1 MLYLDHNSTTNVH
14 PKVKELMKNLLEE
27 AYNPSSIHTKG
38 RYARNLVETAREQVA
53 RSVGVDINS
62 REYQVIF
69 TSSGTESNNLL
80 MNNYYD
86 GEIFVSSI
94 EHLSIFDH
102 VKYRNNI
109 KIIRVDSDGIVDAQH
124 LGELLSVSHSN
135 KKLVSV
141 MLANNE
147 SGVVQNVQEL
157 VKIAQK
163 YGAVFH
169 SDCVQA
175 VGKISVNIKELG
187 VDFATISSH
196 KLGGVQ
202 GSSALI
208 AKAEHTLKAMM
219 IGGGQERNI
228 RSGTENVLA
237 IASFGLVS
245 SIATTEIED
254 RYKKMKKLQTY
265 LEQNLCN
272 YKNVK
277 IVSKDVERL
286 PNTTLIIVPN
296 TDAQTKL
303 IAFDLRGIAV
313 SSGSACSSGKVGK
326 SHVLSNMGFSTDDT
340 RSSIRVSFDYQQT
353 NQDIVTFIK
362 AFEEIYASNLNVIA
376 RNYFSSDEAI
386 HI

>member
-14 PKVKELMKNLLEE
+14 PKVKELMKDLLEE

-38 RYARNLVETAREQVA
+38 RYARSLVEIAREQVA
-53 RSVGVDINS
+53 RSVGIDINS

-80 MNNYYD
+80 MSNYYD

-102 VKYRNNI
+102 TKYRDNI
-109 KIIRVDSDGIVDAQH
+109 KIIRVDSDGIVDVDH
-124 LGELLSVSHSN
+124 LEQLLLASLAS

-147 SGVVQNVQEL
+147 SGVVQNIQQL
-157 VKIAQK
+157 VKIAKK

-175 VGKISVNIKELG
+175 VGKIPVNIKELA
-187 VDFATISSH
+187 VDFATISAH
-196 KLGGVQ
+196 KLGGMQ

-208 AKAEHTLKAMM
+208 VKAGHTLKAVM

-237 IASFGLVS
+237 IASFGLAS
-245 SIATTEIED
+245 SIAADEVED
-254 RYKKMKKLQTY
+254 RYNKMKKLQTY

-326 SHVLSNMGFSTDDT
+326 SHVLSSMGFSEDDT

-353 NQDIVTFIK
+353 IEDVVTFVK
-362 AFEEIYASNLNVIA
+362 AFEEVYSNG
-376 RNYFSSDEAI
+376 
-386 HI
+386 

>member
-1 MLYLDHNSTTNVH
+1 MLYLDHNATTNIH
-14 PKVKELMKNLLEE
+14 PKVKELMESLMEE
-27 AYNPSSIHTKG
+27 TYYNPSSIHIKG
-38 RYARNLVETAREQVA
+38 RYARSLVEIARQQVA
-53 RSVGVDINS
+53 KSVGVDINS

-80 MNNYYD
+80 MNSYYD

-102 VKYRNNI
+102 TKYRDNI
-109 KIIRVDSDGIVDAQH
+109 KIIRVDSDGIVDIDH
-124 LGELLSVSHSN
+124 LEQLLLASN
-135 KKLVSV
+135 ASKKLVSV

-147 SGVVQNVQEL
+147 SGVVQNIQQL
-157 VKIAQK
+157 VKIAKK
-163 YGAVFH
+163 YEAVFH

-175 VGKISVNIKELG
+175 AGKIPVDIKELA
-187 VDFATISSH
+187 VDFATISAH
-196 KLGGVQ
+196 KLGGIQ

-208 AKAEHTLKAMM
+208 VKAGHTLKAMM

-237 IASFGLVS
+237 IASFGLAI
-245 SIATTEIED
+245 SIATAEVED

-265 LEQNLCN
+265 LEKNLLN

-277 IVSKDVERL
+277 VVSKSVARL
-286 PNTTLIIVPN
+286 PNTTLMIVPK

-313 SSGSACSSGKVGK
+313 SSGSACSSGKVGR
-326 SHVLSNMGFSTDDT
+326 SHVLSSMGFSEDDA
-340 RSSIRVSFDYQQT
+340 RSSIRISFNYQQT
-353 NQDIVTFIK
+353 IEDVVTFIK
-362 AFEEIYASNLNVIA
+362 AFEEVYSNG
-376 RNYFSSDEAI
+376 
-386 HI
+386 

>member
-1 MLYLDHNSTTNVH
+1 MLYLDHNATTNIH
-14 PKVKELMKNLLEE
+14 PEVKKLMENLIEE
-27 AYNPSSIHTKG
+27 TYYNPSSIHIKG
-38 RYARNLVETAREQVA
+38 RYARSLVEIARQQVA
-53 RSVGVDINS
+53 KSVGVDINS

-80 MNNYYD
+80 MNSYYD
-86 GEIFVSSI
+86 GEIFISSI

-102 VKYRNNI
+102 TKYRDNI
-109 KIIRVDSDGIVDAQH
+109 KIIRVDSDGIVDIDH
-124 LGELLSVSHSN
+124 LEQLLLASLAS

-147 SGVVQNVQEL
+147 SGVVQNIQQL
-157 VKIAQK
+157 VKIAKK

-175 VGKISVNIKELG
+175 VGKIPVNIKELA
-187 VDFATISSH
+187 VDFATISAH
-196 KLGGVQ
+196 KLGGIQ

-208 AKAEHTLKAMM
+208 VKAGHTLKAMM

-237 IASFGLVS
+237 IALFGLAI
-245 SIATTEIED
+245 SIATTEVED

-265 LEQNLCN
+265 LEKNLFN

-277 IVSKDVERL
+277 IVSKNVERL
-286 PNTTLIIVPN
+286 PNTTLMIVPK

-303 IAFDLRGIAV
+303 IAFDLQGIAV

-326 SHVLSNMGFSTDDT
+326 SHVLSSMGFSEDDA
-340 RSSIRVSFDYQQT
+340 RSSIRISFNYQQT
-353 NQDIVTFIK
+353 IEDVASFIK
-362 AFEEIYASNLNVIA
+362 AFEEIYCLKKNSSKKIA
-376 RNYFSSDEAI
+376 YS
-386 HI
+386 

>member
-1 MLYLDHNSTTNVH
+1 
-14 PKVKELMKNLLEE
+14 MKNLLEE
-27 AYNPSSIHTKG
+27 AYNPSSIHANG
-38 RYARNLVETAREQVA
+38 RYARSLVEISRQQVA
-53 RSVGVDINS
+53 KSVGIDINS

-80 MNNYYD
+80 MSNYYD
-86 GEIFVSSI
+86 GEIFVSGI

-102 VKYRNNI
+102 TKYRDNI
-109 KIIRVDSDGIVDAQH
+109 KIIRVDSDGIVDIDH
-124 LGELLSVSHSN
+124 LEQLLLASLAS

-147 SGVVQNVQEL
+147 SGVVQNIQQL
-157 VKIAQK
+157 VKIAKK

-175 VGKISVNIKELG
+175 VGKMPVNIKELA
-187 VDFATISSH
+187 VDFATISAH
-196 KLGGVQ
+196 KLGGMQ

-208 AKAEHTLKAMM
+208 VKAGHTLKAMM

-237 IASFGLVS
+237 IASFGLAS
-245 SIATTEIED
+245 SIAANEVED
-254 RYKKMKKLQTY
+254 RYNKMKKLQTC
-265 LEQNLCN
+265 LEQNLLN

-277 IVSKDVERL
+277 IVSKNVERL
-286 PNTTLIIVPN
+286 PNTTLMIVSK

-326 SHVLSNMGFSTDDT
+326 SHVLSSMGFSEDDA

-353 NQDIVTFIK
+353 TQDVVTFVK
-362 AFEEIYASNLNVIA
+362 AFEEVYASNLNVIYG
-376 RNYFSSDEAI
+376 RSPLMGLDGVHNCRKLEEGVLNRMTSLRED
-386 HI
+386 

>member
-27 AYNPSSIHTKG
+27 PYNPSSIHTKG
-38 RYARNLVETAREQVA
+38 RYARSLVETAREQVA

-109 KIIRVDSDGIVDAQH
+109 RIIRVDSDGIVDAQH
-124 LGELLSVSHSN
+124 LGELLSVNHGN

-353 NQDIVTFIK
+353 IEDARTFIA
-362 AFEEIYASNLNVIA
+362 AFEEVYSDYIKIFTKSNDVRYA
-376 RNYFSSDEAI
+376 NYL
-386 HI
+386 

>member
-1 MLYLDHNSTTNVH
+1 MLYLDHNATTSIH
-14 PKVKELMKNLLEE
+14 PKVKELMENLMKE
-27 AYNPSSIHTKG
+27 AYYNPSSIHSKG
-38 RYARNLVETAREQVA
+38 RYARSLVEIARQQVA
-53 RSVGVDINS
+53 KSVGVDINS

-102 VKYRNNI
+102 TKYRDNI
-109 KIIRVDSDGIVDAQH
+109 KIIRVDSDGIVDIDH
-124 LGELLSVSHSN
+124 LEQLLLASLAS

-147 SGVVQNVQEL
+147 SGVVQNIQQL

-175 VGKISVNIKELG
+175 VGKIPVNIKELA
-187 VDFATISSH
+187 VDFATISAH

-208 AKAEHTLKAMM
+208 VKAGHTLKAMM

-237 IASFGLVS
+237 IASFGLAS
-245 SIATTEIED
+245 SIAVNEVED
-254 RYKKMKKLQTY
+254 RYNKMKKLQTY
-265 LEQNLCN
+265 LEQNLLH
-272 YKNVK
+272 YSNVK
-277 IVSKDVERL
+277 IVSKNVERL
-286 PNTTLIIVPN
+286 PNTTLMIVSK

-326 SHVLSNMGFSTDDT
+326 SHVLSSMGFSEDDA

-353 NQDIVTFIK
+353 IEDVVTFIK
-362 AFEEIYASNLNVIA
+362 AFEEVYYPLCHS
-376 RNYFSSDEAI
+376 
-386 HI
+386 